1 MQLSPLQRY
10 NQALIKLAVLLYQVD
25 GKITLSEQDYLDEVL
40 NTLSWQ
46 SPISMTAFCNEAIHA
61 AREAVD
67 NREHLDFIRDLAD
80 DLNFDANRVVEV
92 AMTITGVDGER
103 SEHETEILHFLT
115 HKVLAKELTAQESVP
130 VAS

>member
-25 GKITLSEQDYLDEVL
+25 GRITLSEQDYLDEVL
-40 NTLSWQ
+40 STLSWQ

-115 HKVLAKELTAQESVP
+115 HKVLAKELTTQESVP